1 LRSRAHIYV
10 SGNVQ
15 GVFYRYETKKHA
27 ELHGVNGWARNLP
40 DGRVEAL
47 FEGKKDRVDKLI
59 EFCSRGPPGA
69 TVTDVEV
76 TWETYTGEFRDF
88 KIHYGY

>member
-27 ELHGVNGWARNLP
+27 ELHGVNGWVRNLP
-40 DGRVEAL
+40 DGRVECL
-47 FEGKKDRVDKLI
+47 FEGEREDVEKTI
-59 EFCSRGPPGA
+59 EFCRQGPPA
-69 TVTDVEV
+69 AHIDDVDIQ
-76 TWETYTGEFRDF
+76 WEDWKGEFNDF
-88 KIHYGY
+88 QIK

>member
-40 DGRVEAL
+40 DGRVECL
-47 FEGKKDRVDKLI
+47 FEGEREDIEKTI
-59 EFCSRGPPGA
+59 EFCRQGPPGA
-69 TVTDVEV
+69 HVDDIDIQ
-76 TWETYTGEFRDF
+76 WEEWKGEFDDF
-88 KIHYGY
+88 QIKY

>member
-1 LRSRAHIYV
+1 MRSRAHIYV

-40 DGRVEAL
+40 DGRVECL
-47 FEGKKDRVDKLI
+47 FEGEREDIEKTI
-59 EFCSRGPPGA
+59 EFCRQGPPGA
-69 TVTDVEV
+69 HVDDIDIQ
-76 TWETYTGEFRDF
+76 WEEWKGEFDDF
-88 KIHYGY
+88 QIKY